1 MKTSLFVLCPLLLC
15 FNAGFVGFVRAQPSA
30 SSPAGSSLDPKIK
43 SSLDRLRGIMHDTQS
58 LTYDGEARLKMPD
71 GKRFAV
77 TKAKVT
83 AEVQDNVWKFLV
95 DGTFEYEY
103 ADGKAPKKAAPVT
116 IRAAYDGEFALGLM
130 EKEKAVRRFRTTD
143 PLTVRTEFNQSDAAG
158 PVIWDLFAR
167 PPFGSIDSA
176 AKFELLPQETV
187 GDVQCD
193 VIWVVP
199 ASVSGAGPV
208 VPYRAFLNSKNSL
221 PVKMEY
227 FKPAAARLPAD
238 KRGEPAMVLTLSN
251 LKTTAEPSGATFE
264 FEPPAGFS
272 LKGSKE
278 PKKAPSAAAPAADP
292 APAPTPVPAASTGT
306 YKYPLAR
313 SNDEALR
320 VGTAAP
326 AFKLNDFEGKE
337 RTLEEFKGKVLVL
350 DFWGTWCPPC
360 RMAMPAVQTVHEKYK
375 DRGVV
380 VLGMNFEQNPKAD
393 PEKFKK
399 DKGYTYQSLAKAQT
413 VSGAYKV
420 PGWPTF
426 YVIGRDGKVVWAGV
440 GLESPPGGTSSS
452 NQTDVVNYLE
462 SNLSQAIDKA
472 LTQP

>member
-15 FNAGFVGFVRAQPSA
+15 AGAGFVGSVLAQPTA
-30 SSPAGSSLDPKIK
+30 TAPAGTSLDPKIK
-43 SSLDRLRGIMHDTQS
+43 SILDRLRGIMHDTQS
-58 LTYDGEARLKMPD
+58 ATYDAESRLKMPD

-83 AEVQDNVWKFLV
+83 AEVRDKVWMFLV
-95 DGTFEYEY
+95 DGTFENEY
-103 ADGKAPKKAAPVT
+103 PDGKAPKKVAPVT

-143 PLTVRTEFNQSDAAG
+143 PQAVRTEFNQSDAAG
-158 PVIWDLFAR
+158 PVIWELFAQ

-176 AKFELLPQETV
+176 AKVELLPQETV
-187 GDVQCD
+187 GDIQCD

-199 ASVSGAGPV
+199 ASVPGGGPV
-208 VPYRAFLNSKNSL
+208 VPYRAFFNSKNSL
-221 PVKMEY
+221 PAKVEY

-238 KRGEPAMVLTLSN
+238 RRGEPAMVLTLSN
-251 LKTTAEPSGATFE
+251 LKTTSEPSGASFE
-264 FEPPAGFS
+264 FDPPAGFS
-272 LKGSKE
+272 MKGSKE
-278 PKKAPSAAAPAADP
+278 PKKNPSAAAPAADP
-292 APAPTPVPAASTGT
+292 SPAPAPAANSGT

-320 VGTAAP
+320 VGAVAP
-326 AFKLNDFEGKE
+326 PFKLTDFEGKE

-399 DKGYTYQSLAKAQT
+399 EKGYTYPSLTKAQT

-440 GLESPPGGTSSS
+440 GLESPPGGTSSG
-452 NQTDVVNYLE
+452 NQSDVVNYLE